1 MQIHVKT
8 LIGSKVQISIDEDAT
23 VLQLKQQL
31 EAIQGIQV
39 DQIRLIFSGKQLN
52 DSEKLKDRKVTP
64 GSIVHMVLQLRG
76 GSMRLHGA
84 RLPPLF
90 NYMQTQFLTK
100 YMQTP
105 DFGYHKDAYR
115 QEQDRSSGT
124 ASP

>member
-76 GSMRLHGA
+76 GSMRL
-84 RLPPLF
+84 
-90 NYMQTQFLTK
+90 
-100 YMQTP
+100 
-105 DFGYHKDAYR
+105 
-115 QEQDRSSGT
+115 
-124 ASP
+124 